1 MEAGLVGGECPFL
14 ACMPSKAV
22 LRSAEARVEAGRLTE
37 LGAATVDAVLDSDD
51 LGFRAAVRRRD
62 EIVQGRDDSAAAE
75 GLRSAG
81 VELVRG
87 RGRVVRPGVVAVDG
101 RELAFTD
108 LVLSTGSSPVR
119 CTPRAASLRSSRRR
133 SSSSP
138 RAGRPTR
145 QVSSRSLCSASS
157 GTA

>member
-1 MEAGLVGGECPFL
+1 MH
-14 ACMPSKAV
+14 
-22 LRSAEARVEAGRLTE
+22 
-37 LGAATVDAVLDSDD
+37 

-75 GLRSAG
+75 GLRSAV

-108 LVLSTGSSPVR
+108 LVLSTGSSPVVPPLPGLDDVPTWTSDQALTSDELPDR
-119 CTPRAASLRSSRRR
+119 LVILGGGAVGWLGAETGGRA
-133 SSSSP
+133 
-138 RAGRPTR
+138 
-145 QVSSRSLCSASS
+145 SASIASTGMAVGGATAS
-157 GTA
+157 GASGCGA